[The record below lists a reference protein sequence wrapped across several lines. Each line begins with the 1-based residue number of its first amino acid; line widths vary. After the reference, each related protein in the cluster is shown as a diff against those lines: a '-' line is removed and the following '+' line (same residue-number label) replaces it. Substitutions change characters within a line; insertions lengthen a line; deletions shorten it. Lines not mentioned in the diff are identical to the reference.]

1 MNSESKVGFFVF
13 LGLVM
18 LFLLATQVGSFKN
31 MSKEGYH
38 IYADMDNVSGLDI
51 NSKIKANGIDIGY
64 IEDLKIEGNQV
75 RMNMFIYQDVKV
87 PSNSVVRPL
96 QESMLGGKYV
106 ALTLGDEKN
115 LLKDSDKIE
124 SGARMSDFN
133 DASHA
138 MTESANE
145 FKLLSKEIRALLG
158 GESRNSLQMT
168 FANLEGITSQLKEF
182 TELDK
187 LKNITD
193 NFNKM
198 AITLTQTGD
207 SFTTV
212 SDTINN
218 KLPVILQNLDI
229 LVKDLKVASA
239 EIRMKVPEMARK
251 FEKIQQ
257 DLQSLISD
265 NKLPVNNAINAA
277 DSFFS
282 TGTETFD
289 KVDALLNTVNQV
301 QFEVAMHQEYMS
313 SDKGGKGYLSL
324 NYIPSDTK
332 RYEFEVAGSED
343 YSKKDKFDNLIEPKI
358 HDKGQILISA
368 QIAKRYDD
376 FVLRGG
382 LIENTAGA
390 GADYYLLNDKFKAS
404 AQIHDFNAQYD
415 IRGENPHAK
424 ISARYTFLKHI
435 DFYGGYDNFLNKDAD
450 NAFIGLG
457 IRFFDNDLKTLIMS
471 QSLGSMAK

>member
-1 MNSESKVGFFVF
+1 MSSEAKVGFFVF
-13 LGLVM
+13 IGLSL

-64 IEDLKIEGNQV
+64 IEDLKIEGNKV
-75 RMNMFIYQDVKV
+75 RVHMFIYQDIKV
-87 PSNSVVRPL
+87 PSDSVVRPL

-106 ALTLGDEKN
+106 ALTLGDETS
-115 LLKDSDKIE
+115 LLKDGNRVK

-133 DASHA
+133 DASDA
-138 MTESANE
+138 MTASANE
-145 FKLLSKEIRALLG
+145 FKLLSKEIRELLS
-158 GESRNSLQMT
+158 GESRESLQMT
-168 FANLEGITSQLKEF
+168 FSNLEGIT
-182 TELDK
+182 TELKKFTQLDH

-198 AITLTQTGD
+198 AVTLTETGA
-207 SFTTV
+207 SFTSV
-212 SDTINN
+212 ADTINN
-218 KLPVILQNLDI
+218 KLPNILQNLDI
-229 LVKDLKVASA
+229 LVKDLKVTSA

-251 FEKIQQ
+251 FEKVQQ

-265 NKLPVNNAINAA
+265 NKVPVNNAINAA

-282 TGTETFD
+282 SGTDTFD
-289 KVDALLNTVNQV
+289 KVDALLNTINQV
-301 QFEVAMHQEYMS
+301 QLEVAMRQEYMS
-313 SDKGGKGYLSL
+313 SDKAGKGYLSL

-332 RYEFEVAGSED
+332 RFEFEVASADD
-343 YSKKDKFDNLIEPKI
+343 YSQRDEFDNLIEPKK
-358 HDKGQILISA
+358 HDEGQLLISA

-376 FVLRGG
+376 LVLRAG

-424 ISARYTFLKHI
+424 LSARYTFLKHI
-435 DFYGGYDNFLNKDAD
+435 DFFGGYDNFLNDKAD

-457 IRFFDNDLKTLIMS
+457 FRFFDDDLKTLIMS
-471 QSLGSMAK
+471 QSLGSMAN

>member
-1 MNSESKVGFFVF
+1 MNSEAKVGFFVF
-13 LGLVM
+13 LGLAM

-64 IEDLKIEGNQV
+64 IEDLKIEGSKV
-75 RMNMFIYQDVKV
+75 RTHMFIYKDMKV

-106 ALTLGDEKN
+106 ALTLGDEKT
-115 LLKDSDKIE
+115 LLKDGDRVK

-145 FKLLSKEIRALLG
+145 FKALSQDIRALLSDD
-158 GESRNSLQMT
+158 SRGSLQMT
-168 FANLEGITSQLKEF
+168 FSNLEGIT
-182 TELDK
+182 TELRKFTQLDQ
-187 LKNITD
+187 LTNITD
-193 NFNKM
+193 KFNKM
-198 AITLTQTGD
+198 AVTLTETGA
-207 SFTTV
+207 SFTSV
-212 SDTINN
+212 ADTINN
-218 KLPVILQNLDI
+218 KLPIILQNLDI
-229 LVKDLKVASA
+229 LVKDLKVTSA

-251 FEKIQQ
+251 FEKVQQ

-265 NKLPVNNAINAA
+265 NKVPVNNAINAA

-282 TGTETFD
+282 SGTETFD
-289 KVDALLNTVNQV
+289 KVDDLLNTINQV
-301 QFEVAMHQEYMS
+301 QLEVAMRQEYMS
-313 SDKGGKGYLSL
+313 SDESTKGYLSL
-324 NYIPSDTK
+324 DYIPSDTK
-332 RYEFEVAGSED
+332 RFQFEIAGMED
-343 YSKKDKFDNLIEPKI
+343 YTRSDDAGDLIEPKK
-358 HDKGQILISA
+358 HEESKLLVSA

-376 FVLRGG
+376 LVLRAGV
-382 LIENTAGA
+382 IENTTGA

-404 AQIHDFNAQYD
+404 AQIHDFNAEMD
-415 IRGENPHAK
+415 IRGDNPHAK
-424 ISARYTFLKHI
+424 LSARYTFLKHL
-435 DFYGGYDNFLNKDAD
+435 DLYGGYDNFLNKETD
-450 NAFIGLG
+450 NAFVGFG
-457 IRFFDNDLKTLIMS
+457 FRFFDDDLKTLIMS

>member
-64 IEDLKIEGNQV
+64 IEDLKIEGSKV
-75 RMNMFIYQDVKV
+75 RTHMFIYKDMKV
-87 PSNSVVRPL
+87 PSNSFVRPL

-106 ALTLGDEKN
+106 ALTLGDGEG
-115 LLKDSDKIE
+115 LLKDGDMIK

-133 DASHA
+133 DASNA
-138 MTESANE
+138 MTETAVELKAFTEELREVLNG
-145 FKLLSKEIRALLG
+145 K
-158 GESRNSLQMT
+158 SRENLRMT
-168 FANLEGITSQLKEF
+168 FSNLESIT
-182 TELDK
+182 TELK
-187 LKNITD
+187 KFTQLEHLNNITD
-193 NFNKM
+193 NFNEM
-198 AITLTQTGD
+198 AVKLTETGD
-207 SFTTV
+207 SFTKV
-212 SDTINN
+212 ANTINN
-218 KLPVILQNLDI
+218 KLPTILKNLDI
-229 LVKDLKVASA
+229 LVKDLKFTSS
-239 EIRMKVPEMARK
+239 EIRMKLPQVAEK
-251 FEKIQQ
+251 FEQIEL
-257 DLQSLISD
+257 DLQALIDD
-265 NKLPVNNAINAA
+265 NKVPVNNAINAA

-282 TGTETFD
+282 SGTDTFD
-289 KVDALLNTVNQV
+289 KVDDLLNTINQV
-301 QFEVAMHQEYMS
+301 QLEVAMRQEYMS
-313 SDKGGKGYLSL
+313 ADEGAKGYLSL

-332 RYEFEVAGSED
+332 TFEFEVASADD
-343 YSKKDKFDNLIEPKI
+343 YSQRDELDNLIEPKK
-358 HDKGQILISA
+358 HDESQLLISA

-376 FVLRGG
+376 LVLRAG

-415 IRGENPHAK
+415 VRGENPHAK
-424 ISARYTFLKHI
+424 LSARYTFLKHI
-435 DFYGGYDNFLNKDAD
+435 DFYGGYDNFLNEKAD

-457 IRFFDNDLKTLIMS
+457 FRFFDDDLKTLIMS
-471 QSLGSMAK
+471 QSLGSMAN

>member
-1 MNSESKVGFFVF
+1 
-13 LGLVM
+13 
-18 LFLLATQVGSFKN
+18 

-64 IEDLKIEGNQV
+64 IEDLKIEGSKV
-75 RMNMFIYQDVKV
+75 RTHMFIYKDIKV

-106 ALTLGDEKN
+106 ALTLGDETS
-115 LLKDSDKIE
+115 LLKDGDKIE

-145 FKLLSKEIRALLG
+145 FKALSSDIRELLNGK
-158 GESRNSLQMT
+158 SRESLQMT
-168 FANLEGITSQLKEF
+168 FSNLEGIT
-182 TELDK
+182 TELKKFTQLDQ
-187 LKNITD
+187 LTDITD
-193 NFNKM
+193 NFNAM
-198 AITLTQTGD
+198 ALKLTETGD
-207 SFTTV
+207 SFTKV
-212 SDTINN
+212 ADTINH
-218 KLPVILQNLDI
+218 KLPTILKNLDI
-229 LVKDLKVASA
+229 LVKDLKFTSS
-239 EIRMKVPEMARK
+239 EIRMKIPQVAEK
-251 FEKIQQ
+251 FEKIEL
-257 DLQSLISD
+257 DLQALID
-265 NKLPVNNAINAA
+265 ENKVPVNNAINAA

-282 TGTETFD
+282 SGTETFD
-289 KVDALLNTVNQV
+289 KVDDLLNTINQV
-301 QFEVAMHQEYMS
+301 QLEVAMRQEYMS
-313 SDKGGKGYLSL
+313 ADEGTKGYLSL

-332 RYEFEVAGSED
+332 EFQFEVASMDD
-343 YSKKDKFDNLIEPKI
+343 YTQRDEFNNLIEPKK
-358 HDKGQILISA
+358 HDEGQLLFSA
-368 QIAKRYDD
+368 QVAKRYDD
-376 FVLRGG
+376 LVLRAG

-424 ISARYTFLKHI
+424 LSARYTFLKHL
-435 DFYGGYDNFLNKDAD
+435 DLYGGYDNFLNKETD

-457 IRFFDNDLKTLIMS
+457 FRFFDNDLKTLIMS